1 VSASEAL
8 NPPASRVLVTAL
20 VAVVISVTLSPWQRD
35 LFVGDETK
43 YGQVVREMRTT
54 SSWFLP
60 TLDGHPFTHKPPL
73 HFWLVDAL
81 TLPLG
86 VHSMWAFVLPS
97 IAAFIFLLWL
107 LATMSGSRLAA
118 FIGGSSLLIW
128 ASAQTARMDVSF
140 TAFLALGAWMLF
152 VFFERSDFRALL
164 AGAIALAIATLIKGP
179 MAPVIGLV
187 LFFLTWLRRH
197 REGRTLHDVPPL
209 TEVRDGASS
218 DEGDDVP
225 PPAGVRHGAAVPYA
239 LPRGNYLP
247 AILTL
252 VVIPLLWVVPAM
264 ILGGREYTR
273 EIVMKQ
279 TVGRAVA
286 SWVHQAPP
294 WYYLAH
300 LPAIVAPWFLLAL
313 IAVIVFRRG
322 TPLQRFCIDWIV
334 AVLVP
339 YSLMS
344 SKLDVYMMALLP
356 PVAILVADLVT
367 SGHRAVKI
375 ANVATLVV
383 YAAIGGIGMLLKPS
397 MLKSPDGVLLAR
409 DDVRTFFAIFA
420 AIAIVELLLAAR
432 RTPLSSTIAAG
443 LIPLIAFTYAAV
455 ALMPL
460 ANDFASTRP
469 LIAALERQH
478 VPAEAIALYSCP
490 YLWSRDLPAE
500 LAHVHYVDRHVA
512 GNPAVIATSRAHAT
526 EIASGLAGYRKVDSI
541 RMIGKWF
548 DVYRR

>member
-1 VSASEAL
+1 
-8 NPPASRVLVTAL
+8 VLVTAL
-20 VAVVISVTLSPWQRD
+20 AAVVISITLSPWQRD

-97 IAAFIFLLWL
+97 IAAFVFLLWL
-107 LATMSGSRLAA
+107 LAAMSGSRLTA

-140 TAFLALGAWMLF
+140 TAFLVLAAWMLF

-164 AGAIALAIATLIKGP
+164 VAAIALAIATLIKGP

-187 LFFLTWLRRH
+187 LFYLTWLRR
-197 REGRTLHDVPPL
+197 RRQGGALATDDAPAL
-209 TEVRDGASS
+209 TKVGDGASA
-218 DEGDDVP
+218 DEEDNVP
-225 PPAGVRHGAAVPYA
+225 PPAGVRHDAVVPYA
-239 LPRGNYLP
+239 ATPAAALPHGNYWP
-247 AILTL
+247 AIAAL

-264 ILGGREYTR
+264 ILGGREYMR
-273 EIVMKQ
+273 EVVMKQ

-294 WYYLAH
+294 WYYLGH
-300 LPAIVAPWFLLAL
+300 LPALVAPWFLLAL
-313 IAVIVFRRG
+313 VAVIVFRRG
-322 TPLQRFCIDWIV
+322 TSLQRFCIDWIV

-344 SKLDVYMMALLP
+344 SKLDIYMMALLP
-356 PVAILVADLVT
+356 PVAILVADLVA

-375 ANVATLVV
+375 ANVATLVI
-383 YAAIGGIGMLLKPS
+383 YAAIGATGVLLKPS
-397 MLKSPDGVLLAR
+397 LLKSPDAALLAR

-432 RTPLSSTIAAG
+432 RTPFTSTIAVG
-443 LIPLIAFTYAAV
+443 LIPLIALAYAAV

-478 VPAEAIALYSCP
+478 VPADGIALYSCP
-490 YLWSRDLPAE
+490 YLWSRELPEE
-500 LAHVHYVDRHVA
+500 LGHVHYVDRHVT
-512 GNPAVIATSRAHAT
+512 GNPAIIATSRAHAA
-526 EIASGLAGYRKVDSI
+526 EIGPVLAGYRKVDSI

>member
-1 VSASEAL
+1 MLA
-8 NPPASRVLVTAL
+8 TAL
-20 VAVVISVTLSPWQRD
+20 AFVVIGITLSPWQRD

-97 IAAFIFLLWL
+97 IVAFVFLLWL

-118 FIGGSSLLIW
+118 FIGGSSLMIW
-128 ASAQTARMDVSF
+128 ASAQTARMDVAF
-140 TAFLALGAWMLF
+140 TAFLVLGAWMLF
-152 VFFERSDFRALL
+152 VFFQRSDFRALL
-164 AGAIALAIATLIKGP
+164 VAAIALAVATLIKGP

-187 LFFLTWLRRH
+187 LFFLTWLRR
-197 REGRTLHDVPPL
+197 RRQGPANDAPPHPG
-209 TEVRDGASS
+209 VRRVVSDASQQ
-218 DEGDDVP
+218 GDDTP
-225 PPAGVRHGAAVPYA
+225 PPHTGVRHDAVVPYA

-247 AILTL
+247 AILAL

-273 EIVMKQ
+273 EVVMKQ

-294 WYYLAH
+294 WYYLGH

-356 PVAILVADLVT
+356 PVAILVADLVM

-375 ANVATLVV
+375 ANAVTLLI
-383 YAAIGGIGMLLKPS
+383 YAAIGATGMLLKPS
-397 MLKSPDGVLLAR
+397 MLKSPDGALLAR
-409 DDVRTFFAIFA
+409 DDARTFFALFA
-420 AIAIVELLLAAR
+420 AMAIVELMIAAR
-432 RTPLSSTIAAG
+432 RTPLASTIAAG
-443 LIPLIAFTYAAV
+443 LIPIIAFRWPT
-455 ALMPL
+455 
-460 ANDFASTRP
+460 ASPRRGRSSRRWSGNTCR
-469 LIAALERQH
+469 RMRSRFTH
-478 VPAEAIALYSCP
+478 VPISGA
-490 YLWSRDLPAE
+490 
-500 LAHVHYVDRHVA
+500 
-512 GNPAVIATSRAHAT
+512 ATCRRS
-526 EIASGLAGYRKVDSI
+526 SGTCTTSI
-541 RMIGKWF
+541 NM
-548 DVYRR
+548 

>member
-1 VSASEAL
+1 
-8 NPPASRVLVTAL
+8 VTAL
-20 VAVVISVTLSPWQRD
+20 AAVVISITLSPWQRD

-73 HFWLVDAL
+73 HFWLVDVL
-81 TLPLG
+81 TLPFG

-97 IAAFIFLLWL
+97 IVAFVFLLWL
-107 LATMSGSRLAA
+107 LAAMSGSRLTA

-140 TAFLALGAWMLF
+140 TAFLVLAAWMLF

-164 AGAIALAIATLIKGP
+164 VAAIALAIATLIKGP

-187 LFFLTWLRRH
+187 LFFLTWLRRRRQGGALVADGTH
-197 REGRTLHDVPPL
+197 QPMENGQGAAGALQQSDDARPP
-209 TEVRDGASS
+209 T
-218 DEGDDVP
+218 
-225 PPAGVRHGAAVPYA
+225 GVRHDAVVPYAAPAAA
-239 LPRGNYLP
+239 LPRGNYWP
-247 AILTL
+247 AIAAL
-252 VVIPLLWVVPAM
+252 VIIPLLWVIPAM

-273 EIVMKQ
+273 EVVMKQ

-300 LPAIVAPWFLLAL
+300 LPALVAPWFLLAL
-313 IAVIVFRRG
+313 VAVIVFRRG
-322 TPLQRFCIDWIV
+322 TPLQRFCIDWIL

-344 SKLDVYMMALLP
+344 SKLDIYMMALLP

-367 SGHRAVKI
+367 TGHRLVNIYVKI
-375 ANVATLVV
+375 ANAATLVI
-383 YAAIGGIGMLLKPS
+383 YAAIGATGVLLNPAK
-397 MLKSPDGVLLAR
+397 LKSPDAALLAR

-420 AIAIVELLLAAR
+420 AVAIVELLLAAR
-432 RTPLSSTIAAG
+432 RTPLTSTIAVG
-443 LIPLIAFTYAAV
+443 LIPLIALAYAAV

-478 VPAEAIALYSCP
+478 VPADGIALYSCP
-490 YLWSRDLPAE
+490 YLWSRDLPEE
-500 LAHVHYVDRHVA
+500 LGHVHYVDQHVT
-512 GNPAVIATSRAHAT
+512 GNPAVIATSRAHAA
-526 EIASGLAGYRKVDSI
+526 EIAPLLAGYRKVDSI

>member
-1 VSASEAL
+1 M
-8 NPPASRVLVTAL
+8 TAL
-20 VAVVISVTLSPWQRD
+20 AAVVISVTLSPWQRD

-86 VHSMWAFVLPS
+86 IHSTWAFVLPS
-97 IAAFIFLLWL
+97 IAAFVFLLWL
-107 LATMSGSRLAA
+107 LAAMTGSRLTA
-118 FIGGSSLLIW
+118 FIVGTSLLIW

-140 TAFLALGAWMLF
+140 TAFLTLGAWMLF
-152 VFFERSDFRALL
+152 VFFQRSEFRALL

-179 MAPVIGLV
+179 MAPMIGVV
-187 LFFLTWLRRH
+187 LFFLTWLRR
-197 REGRTLHDVPPL
+197 R
-209 TEVRDGASS
+209 ASARAAQQPAS
-218 DEGDDVP
+218 P
-225 PPAGVRHGAAVPYA
+225 HPPAGHDAPGTAQDDAAHPPTGVRHGAAVPYI
-239 LPRGNYLP
+239 PRGNYWP
-247 AILTL
+247 AICAL
-252 VVIPLLWVVPAM
+252 VLIPLLWVIPAM
-264 ILGGREYTR
+264 LLGGREYAR
-273 EIVMKQ
+273 DVVMKQ

-294 WYYLAH
+294 WYYLGH
-300 LPAIVAPWFLLAL
+300 LPGIVAPWFLLAV
-313 IAVIVFRRG
+313 IALIVFRRG
-322 TPLQRFCIDWIV
+322 TPLQRFCIDWIL

-356 PVAILVADLVT
+356 PGAIPLPHLVT
-367 SGHRAVKI
+367 GGSRAVKI
-375 ANVATLVV
+375 ANAVTLVL
-383 YAAIGGIGMLLKPS
+383 YAVIGVTGVLIKPS
-397 MLKSPDGVLLAR
+397 VLKSPDAAIVAR
-409 DDVRTFFAIFA
+409 ADVRTFFALFA
-420 AIAIVELLLAAR
+420 VLAIVALLLAVR
-432 RTPLSSTIAAG
+432 WTPFVSTIAVG
-443 LIPLIAFTYAAV
+443 LIPVIAFGYAAI

-478 VPAEAIALYSCP
+478 LPAEAIALYSCP
-490 YLWSRDLPAE
+490 YLWSRDLPEE
-500 LAHVHYVDRHVA
+500 LAHVHYVDQGVP
-512 GNPAVIATSRAHAT
+512 GTPAVIATSRAHAG
-526 EIASGLAGYRKVDSI
+526 EIAPVLAGYHKVDSI